1 MNIATKLR
9 APIDLETTTIPPVLG
24 ECIFTPKKP
33 NPASKADSRLEIGR
47 KDARFW
53 EIAAILLDMLL
64 AADGQLGTVARKLK
78 ISTGN
83 LTKILKSD
91 RHLVAATQE
100 IRKSSGLKGIS

>member
-1 MNIATKLR
+1 MHIAMKLR
-9 APIDLETTTIPPVLG
+9 APFDLESGEIPPLLA

-33 NPASKADSRLEIGR
+33 NPNSAATSRLEVGR

-53 EIAAILLDMLL
+53 TVAAILLDILD
-64 AADGQLGTVARKLK
+64 AAHGQLGAAAAKLG

-91 RHLVAATQE
+91 RHLLGATQE
-100 IRKSSGLKGIS
+100 IRKRYDLKPIS